1 MAARLVLSFLPRS
14 FSNRL
19 HEAEEGAEPSLSA
32 FSFQR
37 LLSNLTT
44 LRLRVSRGPVQGG
57 CPQGDQSGMGLGT

>member
-1 MAARLVLSFLPRS
+1 MARGCQGSSAFLPHC

-19 HEAEEGAEPSLSA
+19 QEAEEGAEPSLSA

-44 LRLRVSRGPVQGG
+44 LRLRVSHSPVPGG
-57 CPQGDQSGMGLGT
+57 